1 MVGEKVNL
9 TGARETLLL
18 TLYGKALESR
28 LPHSLLED
36 RFADEAVRKIDYDF
50 SRLKVDCNL
59 GIGLAMRAKTL
70 DVHVQDFFARNPD
83 AIVLHLGCGLD
94 ARIFRVDP
102 PEGVDW
108 FDVDY
113 PDVIALRRRLYP
125 TRQHYHLIAS
135 SVTEPDW
142 LAEVPRNRPAMV
154 VAEGLT
160 PYLAAEE
167 GPRLFSRLVSH
178 LASGELMFDAYSQF
192 GLKLL
197 RLNPSVRATGAEVHW
212 AIEDPH
218 ELERA
223 VPKLRFVEDIS
234 AYKPEHAARMG
245 RVAKLFVRLW
255 KYIPALRK
263 IGRLLRYRF

>member
-1 MVGEKVNL
+1 M
-9 TGARETLLL
+9 
-18 TLYGKALESR
+18 
-28 LPHSLLED
+28 
-36 RFADEAVRKIDYDF
+36 
-50 SRLKVDCNL
+50 
-59 GIGLAMRAKTL
+59 
-70 DVHVQDFFARNPD
+70 
-83 AIVLHLGCGLD
+83 
-94 ARIFRVDP
+94 
-102 PEGVDW
+102 
-108 FDVDY
+108 
-113 PDVIALRRRLYP
+113 
-125 TRQHYHLIAS
+125 IAS

-142 LAEVPRNRPAMV
+142 LTEVPRNRPAIV
-154 VAEGLT
+154 VAAGLT

-167 GPRLFSRLVSH
+167 GPRLFSGLVSH
-178 LASGELMFDAYSQF
+178 LAGGELMFDAYSHL

-218 ELERA
+218 ELEQA

-234 AYKPEHAARMG
+234 AYKPERAARMS